1 MFLSILRQFVV
12 LILGLAVFLNANADD
27 SFFDDDIVFDESDG
41 ELDEWSDDSDI
52 FGEETSIKEKRLSWL
67 DLGVTQKWGFN
78 PASDYSTTK
87 ERTEITLGTS
97 GSVSDS
103 GYGEVEL
110 KATKFWPSDSNYSTE
125 KSDLEVEK
133 AFLQFSFDD
142 WSTKIGKYT
151 IGWGELEGGALDVVN
166 PSGGLTDPS
175 MIPQWFMSATRYF
188 DTSDLSF
195 FYNSNPE
202 ISKSKLLVLKND
214 TYDEFGV
221 RYGMSSEGS
230 DMAFYLGE
238 LIPNDALINLT
249 DGLVYATPYQ
259 LIGFGMNKA
268 FNEYLLKFDI
278 AYKNNIQQNRT
289 GKFIKVD
296 RLDWD
301 LAFDIQNDDRQWL
314 ISINSQYLL
323 DFADDYLTPTVLGGA
338 VNTKRNNMNYMA
350 SVSDKF
356 GDSDWTWGLS
366 NVIASNNDLSL
377 SSATLDWDINDQWQ
391 ASFSGTYIDAK
402 DNRAF
407 AVLDDYQRVNL
418 EIKYQY

>member
-12 LILGLAVFLNANADD
+12 LILGLAVFLNAYTDD

-52 FGEETSIKEKRLSWL
+52 FGEETSIEEKRLSWL

-166 PSGGLTDPS
+166 PSGGLTNPS

-278 AYKNNIQQNRT
+278 AYKNNIQQNQS

-323 DFADDYLTPTVLGGA
+323 DFADDYLTPTALGGA
-338 VNTKRNNMNYMA
+338 VNAKRNNMNYMA

>member
-12 LILGLAVFLNANADD
+12 LILGLAVFLNAYADD

-166 PSGGLTDPS
+166 PSGGLTNPS

-323 DFADDYLTPTVLGGA
+323 DFADDYLTPTALGGA
-338 VNTKRNNMNYMA
+338 VNAKRNNMNYMA

>member
-1 MFLSILRQFVV
+1 MFFSILRQFVV
-12 LILGLAVFLNANADD
+12 LILGLAVFLNAYADD

-238 LIPNDALINLT
+238 LVPNDALINLT
-249 DGLVYATPYQ
+249 DGVVYATPYQ
-259 LIGFGMNKA
+259 LLGFGMNKA
-268 FNEYLLKFDI
+268 FDDFLLKFDV
-278 AYKNNIQQNRT
+278 AYKNNIQHNRT

-296 RLDWD
+296 RLDWS
-301 LAFDIQNDDRQWL
+301 LAFDVQNNDRQWL
-314 ISINSQYLL
+314 ISINSQYLM
-323 DFADDYLTPTVLGGA
+323 DYESDYLTPSILGVGLS
-338 VNTKRNNMNYMA
+338 TKRNNMSYML

-356 GDSDWTWGLS
+356 GDSDWKWGLS
-366 NVIASNNDLSL
+366 NVISSNNDLNQ
-377 SSATLDWDINDQWQ
+377 SSATLEWDINDQWQ

-402 DNRAF
+402 DDRAF
-407 AVLDDYQRVNL
+407 ASLDDYQSVNL

>member
-12 LILGLAVFLNANADD
+12 LILGLAVFLNAYADD
-27 SFFDDDIVFDESDG
+27 SFFDDDIVFDESEG

-52 FGEETSIKEKRLSWL
+52 FGEETSIEEKRLSWL

-338 VNTKRNNMNYMA
+338 VNTKRNNMNYMV